1 MSDVTAN
8 LESLNPMGLLMITPT
23 RMDQIEAAPSTPLL
37 ATDPITE
44 LKNALHPLVQ
54 HLTIERIEDHIDD
67 AKTYVLVPDAS
78 QGTTGLAYFSA
89 GQYLSISLAIDGATV
104 SKPYSLCS
112 CPSGALKGAY
122 KITVKRSD
130 GGFAS
135 TYILD
140 NWKVGDPVVASGPE
154 GQFTYEVLRDAKQ
167 VIGLA
172 GGSGIT
178 PFLSIAKA
186 IARGIEDFDL
196 TLLYGSRT
204 SEGILFKDEFAA
216 LEAECPRVK
225 VVHILSHEEAE
236 GYESGFITAE
246 LIKKYAPEGDYSLF
260 ICGPQAMYNFLD
272 AEVAKLDLAQ
282 KFVRH
287 ELFGEVKNPEKN
299 ADYPADTLHR
309 EFKLVI
315 NIRNEKVETVCAAS
329 ETLMVAMERAKVP
342 VPTQCR
348 SGECG
353 FCHSYLIQGDVYIP
367 RSADGRRLADSRYGY
382 IHPCS
387 TFPLSDVELEVP
399 SK

>member
-1 MSDVTAN
+1 MSDMAN

-23 RMDQIEAAPSTPLL
+23 RMDKIEAAPNTPL
-37 ATDPITE
+37 ASTDPITE

-54 HLTIERIEDHIDD
+54 YLIIERIIDHVDD
-67 AKTYVLVPDAS
+67 ARSYVLVPDVAK
-78 QGTTGLAYFSA
+78 GTESLAYFSA

-104 SKPYSLCS
+104 SKPYSIS
-112 CPSGALKGAY
+112 SAPVGALKGAY
-122 KITVKRSD
+122 TITVKRSD

-135 TYILD
+135 CYILD
-140 NWKVGDPVVASGPE
+140 NWKEGDSVVASGPE
-154 GQFTYEVLRDAKQ
+154 GLFTYEGIRDAKQ

-178 PFLSIAKA
+178 PFLSL
-186 IARGIEDFDL
+186 ARAVVSGTEDFCL

-204 SEGILFKDEFAA
+204 SAGILFKDEFDA
-216 LEAECPRVK
+216 LEAACAKIK
-225 VVHILSHEEAE
+225 VVHILSDEEAE
-236 GYESGFITAE
+236 GYEQGFITAE
-246 LIKKYAPEGDYSLF
+246 LIKKYAPAEDYSLF

-272 AEVAKLDLAQ
+272 AEIEKLDLPH
-282 KFVRH
+282 KFIRH

-299 ADYPADTLHR
+299 ADYPADALGY
-309 EFKLVI
+309 EYKLVV
-315 NIRNEKVETVCAAS
+315 NIRDEKVETRCAAS

-353 FCHSYLIQGDVYIP
+353 FCHSYLISGDVYMP
-367 RSADGRRLADSRYGY
+367 ASADGRRLADSRYGY